1 MGLRTR
7 RNKLQNCTGP
17 HGARFVIYCQVAAF
31 WSAKL
36 IARFSTAAMDVA
48 PLVGVGLMFWCVG
61 AWGVLFFFFVYL
73 LLVLLFLFI
82 VTDCMCARVCVC
94 VYVVHSPTI

>member
-7 RNKLQNCTGP
+7 RNKIQNCTGP

-48 PLVGVGLMFWCVG
+48 PLAGVVLMFWCVG
-61 AWGVLFFFFVYL
+61 AWGVLFFFSVSL
-73 LLVLLFLFI
+73 LLLLIIII
-82 VTDCMCARVCVC
+82 VTDCMRAHVCVC
-94 VYVVHSPTI
+94 VVHSPTI